1 METYQTTGVCSRT
14 IEFDVENNKIKS
26 VKFNGG
32 CRGNT
37 TGVSKLCVGRD
48 IDEII
53 NLLEG
58 IECRNG
64 TSCPDQFAKALKE
77 YKQTH

>member
-1 METYQTTGVCSRT
+1 METYQTTGVCSRI

>member
-1 METYQTTGVCSRT
+1 METYQTTGVCSRI

-64 TSCPDQFAKALKE
+64 TSCPDQFARALKK
-77 YKQTH
+77 YKENH